1 MEFYG
6 EIQSSS
12 DVLSLQTSNLGSSWD
27 CFPLIKNLILMLPNL
42 PYLRQ
47 RDNFLFFDCYCS
59 HLAVAP
65 VVPELTGDADT
76 SNFEDIS
83 GPEGSNETFELTK
96 VGLSWAILF
105 LRLLLMVIEKQ
116 I

>member
-1 MEFYG
+1 M
-6 EIQSSS
+6 
-12 DVLSLQTSNLGSSWD
+12 
-27 CFPLIKNLILMLPNL
+27 
-42 PYLRQ
+42 
-47 RDNFLFFDCYCS
+47 
-59 HLAVAP
+59 AP

-96 VGLSWAILF
+96 VGLSLAILF